1 MLLKLAHHII
11 RHQAFCQI
19 QMLRLKIKHKPCCR
33 CWRFL
38 HEVLHTADV
47 HVCCFCV
54 LPLRAIQAM
63 CLFWAE
69 ALCSFPLC
77 CPHTLWQAASCC
89 LTSCPSDTNV
99 PSAHQGV
106 HNQLRERSPCSSL
119 SLSFFFLCLP
129 HCVSRLLTHTDTHNL
144 STVTISGLWCW
155 SVHHIGPNGN
165 VSTTFM
171 PLFDWSKIPLKPVK
185 IEWAFFVSMWGCVNY
200 AFTPRSIPSAL
211 DLGFYHLSPSFELN
225 VRPRWMR

>member
-119 SLSFFFLCLP
+119 SLFFFFVPPSLCFTPSHTHRHTQSIYCDYFRIVMLVGPP
-129 HCVSRLLTHTDTHNL
+129 H
-144 STVTISGLWCW
+144 
-155 SVHHIGPNGN
+155 
-165 VSTTFM
+165 
-171 PLFDWSKIPLKPVK
+171 WSKRKCLNNFYASFRLVK
-185 IEWAFFVSMWGCVNY
+185 NP
-200 AFTPRSIPSAL
+200 T
-211 DLGFYHLSPSFELN
+211 
-225 VRPRWMR
+225 